1 MRVTGLVTLFLLGA
15 AVVVS
20 LFYPKVA
27 HVTVEGNAHHTAE
40 AVAQLAR
47 VRPGDPL
54 LWVTRNRV
62 EALAQDPWVLHA
74 VVVRLWP
81 DRIAIAVTERQPA
94 LTDGVITWADDGTVL
109 SGATAAETEGLPLLQ
124 GWGAPRTVEAL
135 ELLRLLRPFGVRVIS
150 YSPEGFEILLDDT
163 ELFTP
168 GAEALRQQWAAFVS
182 HRGGRI
188 AVYPWGVSRA
198 NE

>member
-1 MRVTGLVTLFLLGA
+1 MRVTGLIALVLLGA
-15 AVVVS
+15 AIIVS
-20 LFYPKVA
+20 LFYPKVEF
-27 HVTVEGNAHHTAE
+27 VTVEGNAHYSAE
-40 AVAQLAR
+40 SVAQLAR
-47 VRPGDPL
+47 VRTGDPF
-54 LWVTRNRV
+54 LWVTRSRV
-62 EALAQDPWVLHA
+62 EALAADPWILNL
-74 VVVRLWP
+74 VVVRRWP
-81 DRIAIAVTERQPA
+81 NHVAIAVREREAA
-94 LTDGVITWADDGTVL
+94 LTDGTTTWADDGTVL
-109 SGATAAETEGLPLLQ
+109 SGATAAETTGLPLLQ
-124 GWGAPRTVEAL
+124 GWGAPRTLEAL

-168 GAEALRQQWAAFVS
+168 GAEALSKQWAAFVS